1 MSSAS
6 KSSTK
11 TPKTTTEPKVAK
23 AAAEPKVAKTTTKK
37 SKAAAAPAPEPV
49 PEPTPAPVADAAPT
63 EPPIAQLSSDY
74 YSKLTQL
81 STVITALKSEF
92 KSLEK
97 KYARDIKAL
106 EKLSSKKHR
115 KRSTSG
121 NESSG
126 FKKPTKISVELS
138 EFFGMPA
145 GSMMG
150 RTEATK
156 GINKYVKEHNLQP
169 SKESGKTRR
178 IIEVHRDAKLSKL
191 LRVPEGTELSFFN
204 LQKFVT
210 KHFAKKDD
218 DKFVH
223 AYE

>member
-11 TPKTTTEPKVAK
+11 TPKTT
-23 AAAEPKVAKTTTKK
+23 AEPKVAKTTTKK
-37 SKAAAAPAPEPV
+37 SKAAATPAPAPEPV
-49 PEPTPAPVADAAPT
+49 PEPTPAPVAETAPT
-63 EPPIAQLSSDY
+63 ETPIAQLSSDY

-115 KRSTSG
+115 KRAKVEGG
-121 NESSG
+121 NDNSG
-126 FKKPTKISVELS
+126 FKKPTKISVELAD
-138 EFFGMPA
+138 FFGMPA
-145 GSMMG
+145 GSMMA

-156 GINKYVKEHNLQP
+156 GINRYVKEHNLQP
-169 SKESGKTRR
+169 AKDSGKTRR
-178 IIEVHRDAKLSKL
+178 IIEVHRDAKLKKL
-191 LRVPEGTELSFFN
+191 LRVPDGTELSFFN
-204 LQKFVT
+204 LQTFVT